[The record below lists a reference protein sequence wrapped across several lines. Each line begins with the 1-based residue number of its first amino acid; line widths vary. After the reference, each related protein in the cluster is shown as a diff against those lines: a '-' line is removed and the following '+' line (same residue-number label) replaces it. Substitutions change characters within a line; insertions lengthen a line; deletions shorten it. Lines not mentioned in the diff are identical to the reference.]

1 MPWIRDGDDVNQYP
15 RCKDCQ
21 PVGLAS
27 LQNRHAM
34 CLLQAAMPTVDEN
47 QTTTMWV
54 LLDQIA
60 DLERR
65 VGRLYE
71 RFAELFRLAPLVAAY
86 WREMAAEERLHALIV
101 AAARE
106 VFPAT
111 EPALA
116 GQWPQQLA
124 DLGALLL
131 TLETRAQQGMS
142 LEEAFT
148 CAETVE
154 ASELNAVTALIIH
167 HSGNGFSR
175 LGPLVSHAGLDQHRE
190 KVLQARQTFCSAEK
204 TRS

>member
-1 MPWIRDGDDVNQYP
+1 
-15 RCKDCQ
+15 
-21 PVGLAS
+21 
-27 LQNRHAM
+27 
-34 CLLQAAMPTVDEN
+34 
-47 QTTTMWV
+47 MWV

-71 RFAELFRLAPLVAAY
+71 RFAEFFRPAPLVAAY
-86 WREMAAEERLHALIV
+86 WHDMAADERLHGLIV

-116 GQWPQQLA
+116 GEWQQQLR

-131 TLETRAQQGMS
+131 TLETRAQQGLS

-154 ASELNAVTALIIH
+154 ASELNAVTALIIR
-167 HSGNGFSR
+167 HSGAGFSR
-175 LGPLVSHAGLDQHRE
+175 LGPLVSHAGLDQHLGT
-190 KVLQARQTFCSAEK
+190 VLQARQRFCSAEK